1 MRLKGFLVILAD
13 LLIIGGIIGSVLT
26 LSWVWL
32 ILCIIGLWKLN
43 FYNTLFSLSRDGENK

>member
-43 FYNTLFSLSRDGENK
+43 FYNTLFSLSRVSE